1 MYAKVKE
8 KYIYLFIQRE
18 KAVFH
23 TLR

>member
-18 KAVFH
+18 NAVFH